1 MGETILVT
9 GGAGYVG
16 SHLVAALVDQGAGV
30 TVYDNLRTGH
40 RAAVPAGVDFVNA
53 DLGDAAVLVAAS
65 DRAKTAGWRPGLGH
79 LDAIV
84 ATAFAWRKAHPE
96 GYGD

>member
-1 MGETILVT
+1 MNVLVT
-9 GGAGYVG
+9 GGAGYIG
-16 SHLVAALVDQGAGV
+16 SVCTEELLNAGHHV

-40 RAAVPAGVDFVNA
+40 GAAVPAGVDFVYA